1 MALRVKAA
9 PLLVRWLHPVGT
21 AINIEILEPE
31 DMVTEIAVNKIMAM
45 EEMAVDMATPEGLL
59 ASAARPSSHTLGSR
73 RIR

>member
-31 DMVTEIAVNKIMAM
+31 DMGTEITLNKTMAM
-45 EEMAVDMATPEGLL
+45 EDLVADTTTPEGLL
-59 ASAARPSSHTLGSR
+59 ASPARPSSHTLGSR
-73 RIR
+73 

>member
-31 DMVTEIAVNKIMAM
+31 DMVTDVTVVKNTAT
-45 EEMAVDMATPEGLL
+45 EEMVADTTTSEGLL
-59 ASAARPSSHTLGSR
+59 ASPARPSSHTLGSR
-73 RIR
+73 

>member
-31 DMVTEIAVNKIMAM
+31 DMGTEITVDKTMAM
-45 EEMAVDMATPEGLL
+45 EDLVADTTTPEGLL
-59 ASAARPSSHTLGSR
+59 ASAARPYLRILESR
-73 RIR
+73 RVQ

>member
-31 DMVTEIAVNKIMAM
+31 DMGTEITVNKTMAM
-45 EEMAVDMATPEGLL
+45 EALVADTTTPEGLL
-59 ASAARPSSHTLGSR
+59 ASAARPYLRILESR
-73 RIR
+73 RVQ

>member
-31 DMVTEIAVNKIMAM
+31 DMGTEITVNKTMAM
-45 EEMAVDMATPEGLL
+45 EDLVADTTTPEGLL
-59 ASAARPSSHTLGSR
+59 ASAARPYLRILESR
-73 RIR
+73 RVQ